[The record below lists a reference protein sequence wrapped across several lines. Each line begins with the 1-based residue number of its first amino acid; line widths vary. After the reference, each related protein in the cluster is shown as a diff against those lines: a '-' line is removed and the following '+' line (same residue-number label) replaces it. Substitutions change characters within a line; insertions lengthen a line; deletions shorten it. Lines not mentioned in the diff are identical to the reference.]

1 MGKVEIAGIVAVR
14 VHDGL
19 YQSEYGELS
28 VERQENGEWLASYFQ
43 IDCHII
49 VPGASAQ
56 DAAER
61 LALVAHS
68 GVRAMRAA
76 SNGRTKSG
84 AAN

>member
-28 VERQENGEWLASYFQ
+28 VERQEDGEWLASYFQ

-56 DAAER
+56 DAAKSKPAR
-61 LALVAHS
+61 SRCMGSLAMLS
-68 GVRAMRAA
+68 
-76 SNGRTKSG
+76 
-84 AAN
+84 